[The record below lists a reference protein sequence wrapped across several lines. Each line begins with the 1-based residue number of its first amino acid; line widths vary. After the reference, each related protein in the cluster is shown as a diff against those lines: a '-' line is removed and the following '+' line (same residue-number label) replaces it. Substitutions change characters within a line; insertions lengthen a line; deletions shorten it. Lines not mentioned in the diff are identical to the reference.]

1 MKTSDKIGHS
11 HLEEMMKIVD
21 FIDSFNVHKLL
32 YAISEKNL
40 NEDDIVSITF
50 DIRDKNLKLERQ
62 KTYLFNYTATC
73 NREYALDDN
82 KMVDS
87 SARLS
92 HRMRSGIS
100 GIKKT
105 VRAFCKRSR
114 QKLRP
119 GQKEPQAIDRSLIA
133 TEAYMRDLF
142 GLESYPNCVKE
153 LFSEM
158 IGFFNNMNECL
169 EEARRSLSEEK
180 EIRGDKQRCLDLLQL
195 ACEKC
200 RPQQEFLFEAMKND
214 PVLKSSM
221 LKTKDLRPGSDNP
234 VLKAWVDSVDDKE
247 TFASDYYHNCSPKD
261 VSKITFYKTVSEAE
275 GDRSLVSCMTVFD
288 CDAVKA
294 KQINYI
300 ISRFDSFLPETCKR
314 NKIPATTLNLFKQWC
329 SKGIGYETFLNYFN
343 RHYKEA
349 GGKWETIGKSALS
362 GAATK
367 HLHSPRKLTIERNFQ
382 MKLENLLKEQ
392 HI

>member
-11 HLEEMMKIVD
+11 HLEEMKKILD

-32 YAISEKNL
+32 YAIGEKNL
-40 NEDDIVSITF
+40 DEDDIVSITL
-50 DIRDKNLKLERQ
+50 DLRDYNVKLLRQ

-82 KMVDS
+82 NLVDS

-105 VRAFCKRSR
+105 VKAFCKKSR
-114 QKLRP
+114 QRLRP

-133 TEAYMRDLF
+133 TEAYMKDLF
-142 GLESYPNCVKE
+142 GLESYPDCVKV

-180 EIRGDKQRCLDLLQL
+180 EIRGDKRRCLDLLQQ

-214 PVLKSSM
+214 PALKSAM
-221 LKTKDLRPGSDNP
+221 LRANDLRPGSDNP
-234 VLKAWVDSVDDKE
+234 VLNAWVKSEGDKE

-275 GDRSLVSCMTVFD
+275 GDQSLVSCMTVFN

-294 KQINYI
+294 KQINYV
-300 ISRFDSFLPETCKR
+300 ISRFDCLLPEMCKK
-314 NKIPATTLNLFKQWC
+314 NKIPATPLVLFKQWC
-329 SKGIGYETFLNYFN
+329 SKVIGYESFLNYFN
-343 RHYKEA
+343 KHYKEA
-349 GGKWETIGKSALS
+349 GGIWETIGKSALS
-362 GAATK
+362 GAAGK
-367 HLHSPRKLTIERNFQ
+367 HLQSPRKHTIERQFQ
-382 MKLENLLKEQ
+382 LQLESLLKEQ
-392 HI
+392 TE